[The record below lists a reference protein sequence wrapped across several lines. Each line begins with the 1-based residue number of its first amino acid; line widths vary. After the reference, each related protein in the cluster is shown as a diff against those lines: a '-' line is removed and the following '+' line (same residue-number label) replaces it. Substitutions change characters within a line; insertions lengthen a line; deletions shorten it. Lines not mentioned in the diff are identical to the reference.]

1 MVPERLAWAVETL
14 DVRPDDRIL
23 EIGCGRGVA
32 AALICDR
39 LEGGRLLALDRSAKA
54 IEAASA
60 RNAGAVAGG
69 KAQFLTQALED
80 ADPATLGR
88 YDKVFAVNVNAFWVR
103 PARREL
109 DLIRRLLI
117 PDGTLWLFYDPPGR
131 ERLAA
136 LKSTLTDHLEQA
148 GFRCRTTT
156 HEARRSTLLGVA
168 GEPLRPPRN
177 RTALARE

>member
-1 MVPERLAWAVETL
+1 MNRVPERLAWAVETL
-14 DVRPDDRIL
+14 DVRPDDQVL

-69 KAQFLTQALED
+69 KARFVTLALEE
-80 ADPATLGR
+80 ADPATLSR

-109 DLIRRLLI
+109 ELIRQLLL
-117 PDGTLWLFYDPPGR
+117 PDGKLWLFYDPPGG

-136 LKSTLTDHLEQA
+136 LKTMLTDHLEQA
-148 GFRCRTTT
+148 GYRCRISTRETGQ
-156 HEARRSTLLGVA
+156 STLLGVA
-168 GEPLRPPRN
+168 AEPLPP
-177 RTALARE
+177 